1 MRRGEVKLEELK
13 LEEVKLGEERGSA
26 CLLDWGWVA
35 GLDDIEVGDCRS
47 GPGLNWGADFNIGGA
62 EIFGIE

>member
-1 MRRGEVKLEELK
+1 MRRG
-13 LEEVKLGEERGSA
+13 EEVKLGEERGRWSA

-47 GPGLNWGADFNIGGA
+47 GSGLNWGADFNIGEA

>member
-1 MRRGEVKLEELK
+1 MRRGETVKPEGERASVCMLEW
-13 LEEVKLGEERGSA
+13 
-26 CLLDWGWVA
+26 DWTGA

-47 GPGLNWGADFNIGGA
+47 DSGLNRGTDFNIGEA